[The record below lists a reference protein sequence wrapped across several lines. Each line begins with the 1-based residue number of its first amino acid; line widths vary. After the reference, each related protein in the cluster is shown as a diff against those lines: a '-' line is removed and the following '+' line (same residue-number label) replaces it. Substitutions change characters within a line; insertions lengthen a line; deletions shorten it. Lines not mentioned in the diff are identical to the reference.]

1 MEFSYIA
8 LSAIVMGK
16 DVYDWAP
23 LEKVLEF
30 KRRGWRVMP
39 WVTVLSFDIGFAAVA
54 AHALPRTTG
63 LRDRLIDRFGR
74 APYLAGYSALSI
86 ALLAW
91 LISAAWR
98 APYVPLWHP
107 GAATAAVPLIAMLPA
122 CLLIA
127 GAALRPNPLSVS
139 FVGGDTDPGNPGIL
153 ALTRHPMLWGFFLWS
168 ASHAVANGDLV
179 STIMFGGLAAFS
191 ILGMRILEKRA
202 LQRMAP
208 ESWEPAT
215 ASAAGPLP
223 KRLRRAASPRTA
235 LEAFAGTVFYGLSLW
250 AHPVLFG
257 VDPLAL
263 LR

>member
-1 MEFSYIA
+1 MVEFA
-8 LSAIVMGK
+8 LA
-16 DVYDWAP
+16 
-23 LEKVLEF
+23 L
-30 KRRGWRVMP
+30 
-39 WVTVLSFDIGFAAVA
+39 TVFLA

-63 LRDRLIDRFGR
+63 LRDRLIGRFGR

-127 GAALRPNPLSVS
+127 GATLRPNPLSVS

-153 ALTRHPMLWGFFLWS
+153 ALTRHPILWGFFLWS

-179 STIMFGGLAAFS
+179 GTLMFGGLAAFS
-191 ILGMRILEKRA
+191 LAGMRILENRA
-202 LQRMAP
+202 RQRMSSEGWAR
-208 ESWEPAT
+208 AT
-215 ASAAGPLP
+215 AITSGLLTA
-223 KRLRRAASPRTA
+223 RLRRAASSQTA
-235 LEAFAGTVFYGLSLW
+235 IEALAGAAFYALLLW
-250 AHPVLFG
+250 VHPVLFG
-257 VDPLAL
+257 VDPLAM
-263 LR
+263 LRQ

>member
-1 MEFSYIA
+1 MLEFALA
-8 LSAIVMGK
+8 LSVF
-16 DVYDWAP
+16 
-23 LEKVLEF
+23 L
-30 KRRGWRVMP
+30 
-39 WVTVLSFDIGFAAVA
+39 A

-63 LRDRLIDRFGR
+63 LRDRMIGRFGR

-98 APYVPLWHP
+98 APYVALWHP
-107 GAATAAVPLIAMLPA
+107 SAATAAVPLIAMLPA

-139 FVGGDTDPGNPGIL
+139 FVGGDTDPENPGVL
-153 ALTRHPMLWGFFLWS
+153 ALTRHPILWGFLLWS
-168 ASHAVANGDLV
+168 ASHAVANGDV
-179 STIMFGGLAAFS
+179 VGTIMFGGLAAFS
-191 ILGMRILEKRA
+191 VLGMRILENRA
-202 LQRMAP
+202 RQRMSP
-208 ESWEPAT
+208 ESWERAT
-215 ASAAGPLP
+215 AIGAGPLP
-223 KRLRRAASPRTA
+223 TRLWRAASPRTA
-235 LEAFAGTVFYGLSLW
+235 IEVLAGTVFYALLLW